1 MQTLQNTD
9 VTKPIVQSAVPMKCF
24 LWFALPLLAT
34 LVGCQT
40 TPVPTTDLSDAAG
53 RIEQAFAAGADTHA
67 PVELQFARDKLAR
80 AETLVVEKN
89 FAAAMRLANE
99 ARADAD
105 LALVRARAA
114 RLRAEVAEQTL
125 ANEALRKELLVGGE
139 Q

>member
-1 MQTLQNTD
+1 
-9 VTKPIVQSAVPMKCF
+9 MKCF
-24 LWFALPLLAT
+24 RWFALPLLAA

-80 AETLVVEKN
+80 AEALVTEKK
-89 FAAAMRLANE
+89 FAPAMRLANE
-99 ARADAD
+99 ARSDAD

-114 RLRAEVAEQTL
+114 RLRAEVAERTR
-125 ANEALRKELLVGGE
+125 ANETLRYELLGRGD